1 MQKFCPVF
9 LFSWFY
15 FELWLTGSAD
25 CLFAEKF
32 AGMVKNNLVFAFF
45 LCLVSVDSSNHYM
58 KAITLVVFP
67 VFRTNHCVKLLENLC
82 RASGSYFKS
91 RFLEARLFFCFA
103 FPLRGVFVFGTLS
116 QSLNYVVTFS
126 SPFCHFVSL
135 CFRDLPVDQL
145 YFTFLHCLGLIDL
158 FSADECAEILAC

>member
-1 MQKFCPVF
+1 MQKSYPVF
-9 LFSWFY
+9 LLSCFY

-32 AGMVKNNLVFAFF
+32 AGMVKNNLVLACF

-91 RFLEARLFFCFA
+91 RFLEARLFFVLLFLCWEF
-103 FPLRGVFVFGTLS
+103 LS
-116 QSLNYVVTFS
+116 LVLSLNLLTAS
-126 SPFCHFVSL
+126 LLSPHLSAILFRCAFVIYLSIN
-135 CFRDLPVDQL
+135 FN
-145 YFTFLHCLGLIDL
+145 FNFLHCLGLIDV
-158 FSADECAEILAC
+158 FPDNGHAESHT

>member
-1 MQKFCPVF
+1 MQKFYPVF
-9 LFSWFY
+9 LFSCFC

-67 VFRTNHCVKLLENLC
+67 VFRTNHCVKLLESLC

-91 RFLEARLFFCFA
+91 RFWRLDFF
-103 FPLRGVFVFGTLS
+103 FVLLFLCWEFLS
-116 QSLNYVVTFS
+116 LVLSLNLLTASLLSPHLSAILFRCAFMIYLSINFISTFYT
-126 SPFCHFVSL
+126 VW
-135 CFRDLPVDQL
+135 D
-145 YFTFLHCLGLIDL
+145 
-158 FSADECAEILAC
+158 